1 MLDSQSLAKSIV
13 IDANIISDF
22 VQDEIKRLNV
32 EAKKITNFAIVIKH
46 TSYGRIYIRWRNLLN
61 KAKYA
66 NYSSMDIP
74 LREVDKPEMEKIQ
87 NQINMLNLII
97 SMSVKR
103 KPYSS

>member
-1 MLDSQSLAKSIV
+1 
-13 IDANIISDF
+13 
-22 VQDEIKRLNV
+22 
-32 EAKKITNFAIVIKH
+32 
-46 TSYGRIYIRWRNLLN
+46 
-61 KAKYA
+61 
-66 NYSSMDIP
+66 MDIP